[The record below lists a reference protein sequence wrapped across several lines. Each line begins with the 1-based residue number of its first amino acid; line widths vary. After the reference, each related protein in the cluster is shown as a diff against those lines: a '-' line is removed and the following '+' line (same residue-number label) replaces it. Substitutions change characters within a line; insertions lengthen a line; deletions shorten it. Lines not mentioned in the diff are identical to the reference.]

1 MGVCNH
7 TSAAEFQNMSS
18 CTSTAQVK
26 DVCSCTS
33 TALLKVGSMQL
44 QFRCCVL
51 STCVPVHLLLMLRTC
66 DSTSAEVKELCSCA
80 VKEMCTYYIFAVFKD
95 VCGHMSTA
103 DVKDVFVLLCL
114 HY

>member
-1 MGVCNH
+1 
-7 TSAAEFQNMSS
+7 
-18 CTSTAQVK
+18 
-26 DVCSCTS
+26 
-33 TALLKVGSMQL
+33 
-44 QFRCCVL
+44 
-51 STCVPVHLLLMLRTC
+51 MLRTC